1 MRKKLFTFML
11 IVFSYSL
18 ASMAQDKGV
27 NAVKQLGNI
36 MSNWCRENDMKLL
49 NDAAKLCPS
58 NSGEPGKDCTVSDS
72 LMYEFIRRS
81 GEELLNKYSN
91 YSFRDYMDGF
101 QYEMDKAVTRDTE
114 FKVRIS
120 NIRPASNIQFDNES
134 MTDEKRFSLYYILCD
149 VEVSGSMNYKSKD
162 LFCVRKGS
170 GLISQIRPD
179 GIPVN
184 TSRMKDWDHIAAGE
198 FNSIEAS
205 YGYSKNFPLN
215 VGLAASFSYFNIGLE
230 YGQNFD
236 KEPIITKQHTNFA
249 SSQINGKY
257 FYLMASPGV
266 FLRFATISY
275 GLGATMMKY
284 NYESVYDSYSENKT
298 FFTMKP
304 KVAFN
309 LPLPVDFKSR
319 DEKCYLCPY
328 VGYLFAPKFSKINCL
343 EFGVGLRF
351 RFEN

>member
-1 MRKKLFTFML
+1 MLKKFFFML
-11 IVFSYSL
+11 IALQCSIAGV
-18 ASMAQDKGV
+18 AQNKGV
-27 NAVKQLGNI
+27 NAVKQFGETLNE
-36 MSNWCRENDMKLL
+36 WCRSNDYRFNL
-49 NDAAKLCPS
+49 AALKCCAGD
-58 NSGEPGKDCTVSDS
+58 NGWDCRVSDN
-72 LMYEFIRRS
+72 LMFEFARVQHTEILKEYYVQS
-81 GEELLNKYSN
+81 
-91 YSFRDYMDGF
+91 YMQGF
-101 QYEMDKAVTRDTE
+101 QTEMDKGE
-114 FKVRIS
+114 GIKVKIT
-120 NIRPASNIQFDNES
+120 NIRPATNVQFDDES
-134 MTDEKRFSLYYILCD
+134 LTDDKRNSFYYIICD
-149 VEVSGSMNYKSKD
+149 VIVSGSMDYTSED
-162 LFCVRKGS
+162 LFYVRKGS
-170 GLISQIRPD
+170 GLINQIGPS
-179 GIPVN
+179 GEPVN
-184 TSRMKDWDHIAAGE
+184 TTRIKDWDHIAAGE

-215 VGLAASFSYFNIGLE
+215 VGVAASFSYFNIGLE

-236 KEPIITKQHTNFA
+236 KKPIITKQHTNFA

-328 VGYLFAPKFSKINCL
+328 VAYLFAPKFSKLNSL
-343 EFGVGLRF
+343 EFGIGLRF
-351 RFEN
+351 RFNN

>member
-1 MRKKLFTFML
+1 MRKKSIF
-11 IVFSYSL
+11 VFLVSL
-18 ASMAQDKGV
+18 LSLSCYAQDKGT
-27 NAVKQLGNI
+27 NAVRKFGDILNEWSYRGGYTLLKSVQNVCAGDEGNE
-36 MSNWCRENDMKLL
+36 CR
-49 NDAAKLCPS
+49 
-58 NSGEPGKDCTVSDS
+58 VSDP
-72 LMYEFIRRS
+72 LILEFERLAQRPLELDYFLANYIADFHEAMRR
-81 GEELLNKYSN
+81 G
-91 YSFRDYMDGF
+91 DGI
-101 QYEMDKAVTRDTE
+101 
-114 FKVRIS
+114 KVQIS
-120 NIRPASNIQFDNES
+120 NIKPANVVFDNES
-134 MTDEKRFSLYYILCD
+134 MMDEKRKSLYYVSCD
-149 VEVSGSMNYKSKD
+149 IKVTGSMNFTSND
-162 LFCVRKGS
+162 LFLIRKGS
-170 GLISQIRPD
+170 GKISTIRPND
-179 GIPVN
+179 GPVN
-184 TSRMKDWDHIAAGE
+184 TSRIDDWDHIAAGE

-328 VGYLFAPKFSKINCL
+328 VGYLFAPKFSKINSL
-343 EFGVGLRF
+343 EFGVGVRF
-351 RFEN
+351 RFAN

>member
-1 MRKKLFTFML
+1 MRKKSIFVLL
-11 IVFSYSL
+11 VSL
-18 ASMAQDKGV
+18 LSLSCYAQDKGT
-27 NAVKQLGNI
+27 NAVRKFGDILNEWSYRGGYTLLKSVQNVCAGDEGNE
-36 MSNWCRENDMKLL
+36 CR
-49 NDAAKLCPS
+49 
-58 NSGEPGKDCTVSDS
+58 VSDP
-72 LMYEFIRRS
+72 LILEFERQAQRPLELEYFLANYINDFHEAMRR
-81 GEELLNKYSN
+81 G
-91 YSFRDYMDGF
+91 DGI
-101 QYEMDKAVTRDTE
+101 
-114 FKVRIS
+114 KVQIS
-120 NIRPASNIQFDNES
+120 NIKPANVVFDNES
-134 MTDEKRFSLYYILCD
+134 MMDEKRKSLYYVSCD
-149 VEVSGSMNYKSKD
+149 IKVTGSMNFTSND
-162 LFCVRKGS
+162 LFLIRKGS
-170 GLISQIRPD
+170 GKISKIRPND
-179 GIPVN
+179 GPVN
-184 TSRMKDWDHIAAGE
+184 TSRIDDWDHIAAGE

-215 VGLAASFSYFNIGLE
+215 VGVAASFSYFNIGLE

-328 VGYLFAPKFSKINCL
+328 VGYLFAPKFSKINSL
-343 EFGVGLRF
+343 EFGVGIRF
-351 RFEN
+351 RFNN